1 MKIFVDTSNLEEL
14 KKFKALGIIDG
25 ATTNPSLLSKEI
37 KRLYPD
43 FKAKDKRE
51 LFEKGKE
58 ILKEICEIVDGPVSA
73 EVVATD
79 SDGMVKEGKELSKVH
94 KHIVVKIPFGEEGL
108 KATKR
113 LSSEGIN
120 VNMTLIF
127 SPSQGLLSVK
137 AGARYV
143 SPFIGRLDDIS
154 NEGMEVIRILSE
166 IFTIYDFDAELLVA
180 SVRHP
185 IHVIEASLT
194 GADIVTVP
202 PEVLDKML
210 KHPLTDIG
218 IKRFLEDWESLLD
231 K

>member
-1 MKIFVDTSNLEEL
+1 MKIFADTSNIEEL
-14 KKFKALGIIDG
+14 KKLKSLGIIDG
-25 ATTNPSLLSKEI
+25 ATTNPTLLSKEI

-43 FKAKDKRE
+43 FKAKDKKE

-73 EVVATD
+73 EVVATEKE
-79 SDGMVKEGKELSKVH
+79 GMVKEGMELAKVH
-94 KHIVVKIPFGEEGL
+94 KHIVIKVPFGEEGL
-108 KATKR
+108 KATKE
-113 LSSEGIN
+113 LSAEGIN
-120 VNMTLIF
+120 VNMTLVF
-127 SPSQGLLSVK
+127 SPSQGLFSAK
-137 AGARYV
+137 AGARYI

-154 NEGMEVIRILSE
+154 NDGMEVIRILTE
-166 IFTIYDFDAELLVA
+166 IFSIYDFDAELLVA

-185 IHVIEASLT
+185 MHVIEAARL

-202 PEVLDKML
+202 PSVLESML

-218 IKRFLEDWESLLD
+218 IKRFLSDWESLIE